1 MKKVVL
7 LMALVLSSTVA
18 FAQKVN
24 KAEVR
29 QLQAF
34 LSQPA
39 KEAATNA
46 EALRITNVNDPAG
59 WEGVT
64 VENGSVVEIK

>member
-7 LMALVLSSTVA
+7 ILTLALCSSIA
-18 FAQKVN
+18 FAQRVN
-24 KAEVR
+24 KAELK

-34 LSQPA
+34 LAQPA

-46 EALRITNVNDPAG
+46 EALRIQNVSDPSQ
-59 WEGVT
+59 W
-64 VENGSVVEIK
+64 